1 MDGNAIRLA
10 KTPRLAKIYGGSSW
24 TLIGA
29 SGNDVG
35 LPDGQMGNSEVG
47 HLNLGAGRIVYQDIV
62 RIDRGVKDGTF
73 YSNKVIVDTIDA
85 AKRSG
90 GTLHLFGLTSP
101 GNVHAALEHAYA
113 VCETAKRRGFD
124 RVMWHAFLDGRDTP
138 PRSAA
143 GYLRDVDA
151 QLKKIG
157 VGKLAS
163 AVGRY
168 YAMDRDKRWD
178 RLEVAWKMLT
188 RGEGKVVDDL
198 AAAVEAAYSGANN
211 ADGKDL
217 TDEFVKPLVMRGPD
231 GKALATI
238 RDGDACFFWN
248 FRADR
253 ARQLTLAL
261 HAPEFPHFD
270 RTPRPRLAAFA
281 TMTQYDAKLEV
292 PAAFPPQSLDMILG
306 EVLSKAGVS
315 QLRTAETE
323 KYAHVTYFFNGGVE
337 AAFPGEERKLVP
349 SNRQVATYDLAPEMS
364 AVPVTDGVVSALQQS
379 TDAGGP
385 QFILVNYANPD
396 MVGHTGKLEPAIEA
410 VEAVDHGVGAIVA
423 AARDMGGAVI
433 ITADHGNCEMMKD
446 PVTGGPHTAHTTN
459 PVPLFFVDEHNRGAR
474 LRSGAASATWRRRSS
489 NTSASSSPRRW
500 TGSAY
505 SRGQPGEHRPAA
517 HRPGARRAEFTARPR
532 GPRGRRRRVRVT
544 DRSHERQGARGGARA
559 AAPGPARGGAR
570 RARNA
575 GRAHRRALA
584 RSPRCAQQ
592 HQQQRLGQPA
602 PPRIS
607 PRQRRRQRGRAPR
620 LRRAGGA
627 TRLRLRDRAPRV
639 PHADAQVP
647 PGSAHLDAGKTE
659 SGERDCAEAHRFV
672 QAAGKAPAPVATGL
686 RPRTSD
692 LRKI

>member
-1 MDGNAIRLA
+1 MTKSPRVVLCVLDGFGERPQMDGNAIRLA
-10 KTPRLAKIYGGSSW
+10 RTPRLAKIYGSSSW

-73 YSNKVIVDTIDA
+73 YSNKVIVETIEA

-113 VCETAKRRGFD
+113 VCETAKRRGLD

-168 YAMDRDKRWD
+168 YAMDRDKRWE

-198 AAAVEAAYSGANN
+198 AAAVEAGYSGANN

-231 GKALATI
+231 GKALATV

-248 FRADR
+248 FRSDR

-270 RTPRPRLAAFA
+270 RTPRPKLAAFA
-281 TMTQYDAKLEV
+281 TMTQYDAKLDV
-292 PAAFPPQSLDMILG
+292 PVAFPPQSLDLILG
-306 EVLSKAGVS
+306 EVLSNAGVS

-364 AVPVTDGVVSALQQS
+364 AVPVTDGVVSALQQG

-396 MVGHTGKLEPAIEA
+396 MVGHTGMLKPAISRDR
-410 VEAVDHGVGAIVA
+410 DHRRLSRPHRRRRRGGGRRALHHRRSRQL
-423 AARDMGGAVI
+423 RD
-433 ITADHGNCEMMKD
+433 DD
-446 PVTGGPHTAHTTN
+446 
-459 PVPLFFVDEHNRGAR
+459 
-474 LRSGAASATWRRRSS
+474 RSGDRA
-489 NTSASSSPRRW
+489 
-500 TGSAY
+500 
-505 SRGQPGEHRPAA
+505 AA
-517 HRPGARRAEFTARPR
+517 HRAHHQPDPVHRARPR
-532 GPRGRRRRVRVT
+532 ARGPHVSQRRAPVRRRADDPRIPGHQAAAADGRRQLVRGTSAVSIGRRLIDLARAELNSLLDRAARAEEDDDFGSPTDHMSDKELEEELERRRQARQEAEHAAQGTRASRADEPLGDRPGASGSSSGAGGRRRPEFR
-544 DRSHERQGARGGARA
+544 RA
-559 AAPGPARGGAR
+559 AATTATPSAAPTPRSRCRPAPTSRPCGAR
-570 RARNA
+570 TAR
-575 GRAHRRALA
+575 
-584 RSPRCAQQ
+584 
-592 HQQQRLGQPA
+592 
-602 PPRIS
+602 
-607 PRQRRRQRGRAPR
+607 
-620 LRRAGGA
+620 
-627 TRLRLRDRAPRV
+627 
-639 PHADAQVP
+639 
-647 PGSAHLDAGKTE
+647 
-659 SGERDCAEAHRFV
+659 
-672 QAAGKAPAPVATGL
+672 
-686 RPRTSD
+686 
-692 LRKI
+692 